1 MTGRGEVHRLKQQLD
16 STFARAATLGDS
28 IELRSDFARYLC
40 VLLSGFLEQAVVE
53 LILEHAR
60 KRSGP
65 SVQEYVESQMRRFTN
80 AKAQKLIELL
90 GSFDPDWGK
99 GMTAFFVTGGT
110 KEAVDSIVDLK
121 NTIAHG
127 RSVGVTITRV
137 TAYYGQIQ
145 VVVSKIADLC
155 DPL

>member
-1 MTGRGEVHRLKQQLD
+1 M
-16 STFARAATLGDS
+16 
-28 IELRSDFARYLC
+28 
-40 VLLSGFLEQAVVE
+40 
-53 LILEHAR
+53 
-60 KRSGP
+60 
-65 SVQEYVESQMRRFTN
+65 QEYVESQMRRFTN